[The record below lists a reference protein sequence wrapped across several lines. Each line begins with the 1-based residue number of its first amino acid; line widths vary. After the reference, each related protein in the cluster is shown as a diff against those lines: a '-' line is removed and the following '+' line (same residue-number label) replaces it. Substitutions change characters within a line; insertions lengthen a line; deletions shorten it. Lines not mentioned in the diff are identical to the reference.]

1 MAIYQPPK
9 QSAAGGV
16 MSGVGSGMMA
26 VGGTMAMAGVAAGGV
41 GAIPGLAVAGVGA
54 LLNVAGT
61 IVDGSGKK
69 KAADYEANYANQV
82 QGEQNLQT
90 SYMNNLNQSKA
101 NYNQQ
106 GVNQS
111 LKAINNMISPSSNV
125 PSNGGTGLSNNRLI

>member
-9 QSAAGGV
+9 QSATGGI
-16 MSGVGSGMMA
+16 MSGVGGGMMG
-26 VGGTMAMAGVAAGGV
+26 VGGALTATGAGAVVGIPLMAAG
-41 GAIPGLAVAGVGA
+41 AIAS
-54 LLNVAGT
+54 VAGT
-61 IVDGSGKK
+61 IMDGEQKK
-69 KAADYEANYANQV
+69 KAAEYEANYANQV

-90 SYMNNLNQSKA
+90 SYINNLNQSRA

-125 PSNGGTGLSNNRLI
+125 PTNGGTGLSSNRLI

>member
-9 QSAAGGV
+9 QSATGGI
-16 MSGVGSGMMA
+16 MTGVGGGMMG
-26 VGGTMAMAGVAAGGV
+26 VGGALTVTGAGAVVGIPLMAAG
-41 GAIPGLAVAGVGA
+41 AIAS
-54 LLNVAGT
+54 VAGT
-61 IVDGSGKK
+61 IMDGEQKK
-69 KAADYEANYANQV
+69 KAAEYEANYANQV

-90 SYMNNLNQSKA
+90 SYINNLNQSRA

>member
-9 QSAAGGV
+9 QSATGGI
-16 MSGVGSGMMA
+16 MTGVGGGMMG
-26 VGGTMAMAGVAAGGV
+26 VGGALTATGAGAVVGIPLMAAG
-41 GAIPGLAVAGVGA
+41 AIAS
-54 LLNVAGT
+54 VAGT
-61 IVDGSGKK
+61 IMDGEQKK
-69 KAADYEANYANQV
+69 KAAEYEANYANQV

-90 SYMNNLNQSKA
+90 SYINNLNQSRA

>member
-26 VGGTMAMAGVAAGGV
+26 VGGTLAATGV

-90 SYMNNLNQSKA
+90 SYINNLNQSRA

>member
-9 QSAAGGV
+9 QSATGGI
-16 MSGVGSGMMA
+16 MTGVGSGMMG
-26 VGGTMAMAGVAAGGV
+26 VGGALTATGAGAVVGIPLMAAG
-41 GAIPGLAVAGVGA
+41 AIAS
-54 LLNVAGT
+54 VAGT
-61 IVDGSGKK
+61 IMDGEQKK
-69 KAADYEANYANQV
+69 KAANYEYDFANRV

-111 LKAINNMISPSSNV
+111 LKSINNMINPTSNV
-125 PSNGGTGLSNNRLI
+125 PSNGGTGLINNRLI

>member
-9 QSAAGGV
+9 QSATGGI

-26 VGGTMAMAGVAAGGV
+26 VGGTMAVTGV
-41 GAIPGLAVAGVGA
+41 GAVPGLVVAGVGA

-69 KAADYEANYANQV
+69 KAAEYEANYANQV

-90 SYMNNLNQSKA
+90 SYINNLNQSRA

-125 PSNGGTGLSNNRLI
+125 PSNGGTGLSSNRLI

>member
-9 QSAAGGV
+9 QSATGGI

-26 VGGTMAMAGVAAGGV
+26 VGGTMAVTGV
-41 GAIPGLAVAGVGA
+41 GTVPGLVVAGAGA

-111 LKAINNMISPSSNV
+111 LKAINNMISPSSSV

>member
-9 QSAAGGV
+9 QSATGGI
-16 MSGVGSGMMA
+16 MTGVGGGMMG
-26 VGGTMAMAGVAAGGV
+26 VGGALTATGAGAVVGIPLMAAG
-41 GAIPGLAVAGVGA
+41 AIAS
-54 LLNVAGT
+54 VAGT
-61 IVDGSGKK
+61 IMDGEQKK
-69 KAADYEANYANQV
+69 KAAEYEANYANQV

-90 SYMNNLNQSKA
+90 SYINNLNQSKA

-111 LKAINNMISPSSNV
+111 LKAINNMISPSSSV

>member
-9 QSAAGGV
+9 QSATGGI
-16 MSGVGSGMMA
+16 MTGVGGGMMG
-26 VGGTMAMAGVAAGGV
+26 VGGALTATGAGAVVGIPLMAAG
-41 GAIPGLAVAGVGA
+41 AIAS
-54 LLNVAGT
+54 VAGT
-61 IVDGSGKK
+61 IMDGEQKK
-69 KAADYEANYANQV
+69 KAAEYEANYANQV

-90 SYMNNLNQSKA
+90 SYINNLNQSKA

-125 PSNGGTGLSNNRLI
+125 PSNGGTGLSSNRLI

>member
-9 QSAAGGV
+9 QSATGGI
-16 MSGVGSGMMA
+16 MTGVGGGMMG
-26 VGGTMAMAGVAAGGV
+26 VGGALTATGAGAVVGIPLMAAG
-41 GAIPGLAVAGVGA
+41 AIAS
-54 LLNVAGT
+54 VAGT
-61 IVDGSGKK
+61 IMDGEQKK
-69 KAADYEANYANQV
+69 KAVEYEANYANQV

-90 SYMNNLNQSKA
+90 SYINNLNQSRA

-111 LKAINNMISPSSNV
+111 LKAINNMISPSSSV

>member
-9 QSAAGGV
+9 QSATGGI
-16 MSGVGSGMMA
+16 MTGVGGGMMG
-26 VGGTMAMAGVAAGGV
+26 VGGALTATGAGAVVGIPLMAAG
-41 GAIPGLAVAGVGA
+41 AIAS
-54 LLNVAGT
+54 VAGT
-61 IVDGSGKK
+61 IMDGEQKK
-69 KAADYEANYANQV
+69 KAAEYEANYANQV

-90 SYMNNLNQSKA
+90 SYINNLNQSKA